1 MENMSNDE
9 YQHKKFFED
18 QKPVCLEKDKDGKC
32 LMSAQWILM
41 DLKLCTIED
50 MPLYEPKKLFCE
62 EIKTNKD
69 DSRNI

>member
-1 MENMSNDE
+1 MEKEMSEDE
-9 YQHKKFFED
+9 YQMKQFFEN
-18 QKPVCLEKDKDGKC
+18 QKPVCVEKDKDGNC

-62 EIKTNKD
+62 EIKTNKND
-69 DSRNI
+69 KTI